1 MEDDPLDGKTIMLE
15 MEPRVRRVN
24 IKLLIFFFF
33 LSSSSLKIFKDLDGT
48 YNEEEDFKL
57 RES

>member
-15 MEPRVRRVN
+15 MEPKSKKSKYQIAN
-24 IKLLIFFFF
+24 FFFS